1 LYQDL
6 ITILVANGKE
16 ITLEAYHTEQNQRI
30 LSENNTNKYRN
41 LKWYSLGS
49 PIIIES
55 ESKINKSKKSVFHF
69 TQKGFYAI
77 IKMLTNGQKRSII
90 EEIKKVYN
98 ISIEMHQIIELKP
111 NKFECELEING
122 DTEDEISILQGSVVS
137 FKSSSQLKLE
147 FRASNNEQNWMKNYL
162 PERIKD
168 LEFYCEI
175 SSKENGFENNQF
187 KLNIQLYNPVNPKT

>member
-1 LYQDL
+1 VTLY
-6 ITILVANGKE
+6 
-16 ITLEAYHTEQNQRI
+16 
-30 LSENNTNKYRN
+30 
-41 LKWYSLGS
+41 KWYSLGS

-55 ESKINKSKKSVFHF
+55 ESKINKSKKSFFHF

-77 IKMLTNGQKRSII
+77 IKMLTNGQKISII

-137 FKSSSQLKLE
+137 FKSSFQLKLE

-162 PERIKD
+162 PERIED

-175 SSKENGFENNQF
+175 SSKENSFENYQF
-187 KLNIQLYNPVNPKT
+187 KLNIQLKNPVHQKYDCFMIFF

>member
-1 LYQDL
+1 M
-6 ITILVANGKE
+6 ARK
-16 ITLEAYHTEQNQRI
+16 
-30 LSENNTNKYRN
+30 
-41 LKWYSLGS
+41 SLQ
-49 PIIIES
+49 P
-55 ESKINKSKKSVFHF
+55 KINKSKKSFFHF

-77 IKMLTNGQKRSII
+77 IKMLTNGQKISII